1 MKILAIIFMCIALQ
15 ACKSEKVTVYGPAP
29 YKEKAEI
36 SVYTHNI
43 EPGKRKPTIIL
54 LHNCAG
60 VTGGPSGQ
68 TYRWV
73 DRFSDWGY
81 NVVVP
86 DSFSS
91 RGAGAGVC
99 SNHTIT
105 NPKERGTDL
114 LYVTEWVRSQ
124 PWSNGKV
131 GAIGFSHGGIGILHI
146 ANTAFTDE
154 QMKGFKPLDALIA
167 YYPSCSFEHSSGMPN
182 TTLQIHIGDN
192 DDWTLASR
200 CKLLEIVWNK
210 NTSSAEFFFYENAGH
225 GFDMM
230 SGGSMIASG
239 KSVSFGLHK
248 PTANKAE
255 QEVKKLFDNKLKGS
269 S

>member
-1 MKILAIIFMCIALQ
+1 MRVLFVIMMCFALQ

-29 YKEKAEI
+29 YKEKSEI

-43 EPGKRKPTIIL
+43 EPGKQKPTVIV

-73 DRFSDWGY
+73 EMLSDWGY

-146 ANTAFTDE
+146 ANTSFVNE
-154 QMKGFKPLDALIA
+154 QLKGFKPLDALIA

-182 TTLQIHIGDN
+182 TTLQVHIGDN

-210 NTSSAEFFFYENAGH
+210 DVSSAEFFFYENAGH
-225 GFDMM
+225 GFDM
-230 SGGSMIASG
+230 SYGGSMSAMG
-239 KSVSFGLHK
+239 RTVSFGLHK
-248 PTANKAE
+248 ATATKA
-255 QEVKKLFDNKLKGS
+255 QAGVQKLFESKLKGL
-269 S
+269 